1 MNHNVIK
8 HRALAGLGTK
18 RTRRGSVAALAA
30 IGLLAVAACTS
41 SSSSPPAAKSSGSSG
56 STGTSASGMGTK
68 TLVVESTALSPLTKT
83 FNPFDQTSTG
93 FQLHSTNLY
102 YEPLFFFNIL
112 NPNEAPQPML
122 ATTYSWSNGGKTL
135 TLTTRSGVKW
145 SDGKPFSAADV
156 AFTENLLKTVPSA
169 TGAPAPTSATA
180 TGPNTAVINYA
191 QPEVANLFLIGTQC
205 IVAQHIWQS
214 VSSPGTYPDAT
225 PVGTGPYVLD
235 SFTPQGV
242 LLKENPNYWNKSAI
256 HVPEVDF
263 PSYTS
268 GTAAETAL
276 TSGQI
281 DWAGNDISNVQNVFL
296 AANTSTNHTW
306 LNSAPY
312 LSANNVVTL
321 WLNVTKA
328 PLNDPK
334 VRQAISYA
342 INRQQLSTQGETGYE
357 LPATSSSGLLLPVD
371 QSQLA
376 SQYANDLPKTGDP
389 SKVSQILTS
398 DGYTKTGGK
407 WMKNGQ
413 PISFSI
419 EDPIAYTDYYTDAQL
434 IVTQLNAQGFQ
445 AKVDGVGQPTQWT
458 NDANNG
464 TFDAMLHWSNNGTGP
479 YFYFDN
485 WMDYT
490 TSAPIG
496 KPAAGDYG
504 RFNNPQAQAAL
515 AQYTSSTDAST
526 QQSALNTLESIMS
539 TQVPAIPLLYGAAWA
554 EWSTKN
560 YVGWPS
566 TSNPYSDPGP
576 NPTEI
581 EYVILHLT
589 PAH

>member
-1 MNHNVIK
+1 MNHKVIK
-8 HRALAGLGTK
+8 RGPRLGLTS
-18 RTRRGSVAALAA
+18 RRGSIAAVAA
-30 IGLLAVAACTS
+30 IGLLAVAACS
-41 SSSSPPAAKSSGSSG
+41 SSGSSAPKSSGSSG
-56 STGTSASGMGTK
+56 SSGAAASGMGTH
-68 TLVVESTALSPLTKT
+68 TLTVESTSLSPLTKT

-93 FQLHSTNLY
+93 YQLHSTNLY

-122 ATTYSWSNGGKTL
+122 ATNYSWGNGGKTL
-135 TLTTRSGVKW
+135 TLTIRSGVKW
-145 SDGKPFSAADV
+145 SDGQAFTAADV
-156 AFTENLLKTVPSA
+156 AFTENLLKTVTSA
-169 TGAPAPTSATA
+169 TGAPTPSSAQA
-180 TGPNTAVINYA
+180 TGPNTVVINYA
-191 QPEVANLFLIGTQC
+191 QPQVANLFLIGTQC

-214 VSSPGTYPDAT
+214 VSNPATYPDAT

-235 SFTPQGV
+235 KFTPQGV
-242 LLKENPNYWNKSAI
+242 LLKANPNYWNKSAI

-263 PSYTS
+263 PSYTD

-276 TSGQI
+276 TSGSL
-281 DWAGNDISNVQNVFL
+281 DWAGNDIANVQNVFL
-296 AANTSTNHTW
+296 AANPSNNHTW

-312 LSANNVVTL
+312 LNPNNVVTL

-357 LPATSSSGLLLPVD
+357 LPATSSSGLLLPID

-376 SQYANDLPKTGDP
+376 SQFTNDLPSTGDAN
-389 SKVSQILTS
+389 KVSQILTS

-407 WMKNGQ
+407 WMKNGT

-434 IVTQLNAQGFQ
+434 IVTQLNAQGFA

-458 NDANNG
+458 NDAANG
-464 TFDAMLHWSNNGTGP
+464 TFDAMLHWSNTGTGP

-515 AQYTSSTDAST
+515 AQYTSSTDPST
-526 QQSALNTLESIMS
+526 QQSALTSLENIMS

-554 EWSTKN
+554 EWSTK
-560 YVGWPS
+560 YYTGWPS
-566 TSNPYSDPGP
+566 PSNQYSDPGP
-576 NPTEI
+576 NATEV